1 MEIIIF
7 QLEVS
12 KTEDL
17 TDLDVYRKFFTQVW
31 ALTIQTGC
39 LLEPWVLNWSF
50 DSGNRGK
57 YKSKSG
63 TKGLTDLRKSYNNNP
78 TVLTL

>member
-17 TDLDVYRKFFTQVW
+17 TDLDVYGKFFPQD
-31 ALTIQTGC
+31 
-39 LLEPWVLNWSF
+39 WVLTW
-50 DSGNRGK
+50 
-57 YKSKSG
+57 
-63 TKGLTDLRKSYNNNP
+63 
-78 TVLTL
+78 TLGA

>member
-50 DSGNRGK
+50 DSGK
-57 YKSKSG
+57 
-63 TKGLTDLRKSYNNNP
+63 
-78 TVLTL
+78 